1 MFKQN
6 VVIYSLPILYDILKE
21 LENELNYN
29 IIFIPNKTLLDKI
42 DLSASLLLTEK
53 KKLNHSNVMELN
65 FPIAIFRLVEKIN
78 IQFMRFKTKE
88 NSKFLIG
95 NYTLNLNSRELIL
108 DSKVINLTEKEVN
121 LIMFLNKSDNPVKTE
136 TLQFEVWGYTNKLE
150 THTVETH
157 MHRLRKK
164 IFDKFKKNDFILSS
178 KSGYFI
184 NKLT

>member
-1 MFKQN
+1 
-6 VVIYSLPILYDILKE
+6 
-21 LENELNYN
+21 
-29 IIFIPNKTLLDKI
+29 
-42 DLSASLLLTEK
+42 
-53 KKLNHSNVMELN
+53 MELN

-164 IFDKFKKNDFILSS
+164 YSTNLKK
-178 KSGYFI
+178 
-184 NKLT
+184 